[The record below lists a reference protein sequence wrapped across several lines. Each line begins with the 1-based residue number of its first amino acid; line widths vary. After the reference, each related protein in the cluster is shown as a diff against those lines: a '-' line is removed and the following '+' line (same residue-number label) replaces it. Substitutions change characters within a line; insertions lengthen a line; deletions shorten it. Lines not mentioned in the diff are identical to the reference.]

1 MRHDS
6 HFQVKDLTVEFQLGK
21 NYYPAVRQISFDLKK
36 GEAFGLAGESGC
48 GKSTAAT
55 AILRLLPDNARVP
68 EGSVWF
74 QGQDLLSLSQAQ
86 LRELWWKDI
95 AMIFQASLNSL
106 NPVKK
111 VGAQIAEV
119 LTVREGLQSRRA
131 WERVEELFAL
141 IGIRPERAREYPH
154 EFSGGMRQR
163 VMIAMALCLNPSIII
178 ADECTT
184 ALDVMIQAQIVNLLK
199 DLNQRF
205 DLSMIFINHDLA
217 LIAEVCD
224 RVAVMYA
231 GRIVE
236 LGPVREI
243 FFKPAHPYVQL
254 LIKALPSM
262 KARIDQLVSIPGTP
276 PRLKEISAGCSFLP
290 RCPYG
295 DETCSRQVPPYVEMG
310 ADHFAACFKIDQFF
324 KLGMLHDETSHSGS

>member
-1 MRHDS
+1 MRNEPY
-6 HFQVKDLTVEFQLGK
+6 FQVNDLTVEFQLGQ
-21 NYYPAVRQISFDLKK
+21 NYYPAIRQVSFGMKK
-36 GEAFGLAGESGC
+36 GETFGLAGESGC

-55 AILRLLPDNARVP
+55 AIVRLLPDNARIK
-68 EGSVWF
+68 EGAAWF
-74 QGQDLLSLSQAQ
+74 QGKDLLSLSQPE

-95 AMIFQASLNSL
+95 AMVFQASLNSL

-111 VGAQIAEV
+111 VGKQISEV
-119 LTVREGLQSRRA
+119 LIVREGAEKKRA

-141 IGIRPERAREYPH
+141 IGIRPERARDYPH

-163 VMIAMALCLNPSIII
+163 VMIAMALCLNPSMII

-199 DLNQRF
+199 DLNERL
-205 DLSMIFINHDLA
+205 DLSMLFINHDLS
-217 LIAEVCD
+217 LIAEICD

-236 LGPVREI
+236 LGPVRDV
-243 FFKPAHPYVQL
+243 FFKPVHPYVKL

-262 KARIDQLVSIPGTP
+262 KAGVDQLVSIPGTP
-276 PRLKEISAGCSFLP
+276 PRLKEIASGCTFLP

-295 DETCSRQVPPYVEMG
+295 DESCSLNTPPDIEI
-310 ADHFAACFKIDQFF
+310 APDHIVACLKISELN
-324 KLGMLHDETSHSGS
+324 K

>member
-1 MRHDS
+1 MRYDAY
-6 HFQVKDLTVEFQLGK
+6 FQVKNLTVEFQLGK
-21 NYYPAVRQISFDLKK
+21 SYYPAVRQLSFDLKQ
-36 GEAFGLAGESGC
+36 GETFGLAGESGC

-55 AILRLLPDNARVP
+55 AIMRLLPDNARIR
-68 EGSVWF
+68 EGAVWF
-74 QGQDLLSLSQAQ
+74 QGRDLLSLAQ
-86 LRELWWKDI
+86 TELRELWWKNI

-111 VGAQIAEV
+111 VVQQIAEV
-119 LTVREGLQSRRA
+119 LTVREGIENKRA

-141 IGIRPERAREYPH
+141 IGIRPERARDYPH

-163 VMIAMALCLNPSIII
+163 VMIAMAICLDPSLII

-199 DLNQRF
+199 DLNERLN
-205 DLSMIFINHDLA
+205 LSMIFINHDLA

-236 LGPVREI
+236 LGPVSDV
-243 FFKPAHPYVQL
+243 FFKPIHPYVQL

-262 KARIDQLVSIPGTP
+262 KERTDQLVSIPGAP

-295 DETCSRQVPPYVEMG
+295 DEGCSLQAPPYVEIA
-310 ADHFAACFKIDQFF
+310 ADHFAACFKIDRF
-324 KLGMLHDETSHSGS
+324 S

>member
-1 MRHDS
+1 MRHEPY
-6 HFQVKDLTVEFQLGK
+6 FQVKNLTVEFQLGK
-21 NYYPAVRQISFDLKK
+21 DYYPAIRQISFIMKK
-36 GEAFGLAGESGC
+36 GETFGLAGESGC
-48 GKSTAAT
+48 GKSTVAT
-55 AILRLLPDNARVP
+55 ALLRLLPDNARIRKGVALFK
-68 EGSVWF
+68 GK
-74 QGQDLLSLSQAQ
+74 DLLSLSQRE
-86 LRELWWKDI
+86 LRELWWRDI
-95 AMIFQASLNSL
+95 AMIFQASLSSL

-111 VGAQIAEV
+111 VGQQIAEV
-119 LTVREGLQSRRA
+119 LVVREGAEKKHA

-199 DLNQRF
+199 DLNERL
-205 DLSMIFINHDLA
+205 DLSMIFINHDLS

-231 GRIVE
+231 GKIVE
-236 LGPVREI
+236 LGPVGDV
-243 FFKPAHPYVQL
+243 FSNPVHPYVKL

-262 KARIDQLVSIPGTP
+262 KAGVDQLVSIPGTP
-276 PRLKEISAGCSFLP
+276 PRLKEIASGCSFLP

-295 DETCSRQVPPYVEMG
+295 DESCSIEIPPDIEIVTG
-310 ADHFAACFKIDQFF
+310 HRVACLKINQ
-324 KLGMLHDETSHSGS
+324 LM

>member
-1 MRHDS
+1 MRYDAY
-6 HFQVKDLTVEFQLGK
+6 FQVKNLTVEFQLGK
-21 NYYPAVRQISFDLKK
+21 SYYPAVRQLSFDLKQ
-36 GEAFGLAGESGC
+36 GETFGLAGESGC

-55 AILRLLPDNARVP
+55 AIMRLLPDNARIR
-68 EGSVWF
+68 EGAVWF
-74 QGQDLLSLSQAQ
+74 QGRDLLSLAQ
-86 LRELWWKDI
+86 TELRELWWKNI

-111 VGAQIAEV
+111 VGQQIAEV
-119 LTVREGLQSRRA
+119 LTVREGIENKRA

-141 IGIRPERAREYPH
+141 IGIRPERARDYPH

-163 VMIAMALCLNPSIII
+163 VMIAMAICLDPSLII

-199 DLNQRF
+199 DLNERLN
-205 DLSMIFINHDLA
+205 LSMIFINHDLA

-236 LGPVREI
+236 LGPVSDV
-243 FFKPAHPYVQL
+243 FFKPIHPYVQL

-262 KARIDQLVSIPGTP
+262 KERTDQLVSIPGAP

-295 DETCSRQVPPYVEMG
+295 DEGCSLQAPPYVEIA
-310 ADHFAACFKIDQFF
+310 ADHFAACFKIDRF
-324 KLGMLHDETSHSGS
+324 S